1 MTPDPGFL
9 PMLISDPH
17 QLLRTRA
24 QALARP
30 PVEEIFE
37 GESIEILEFRL
48 ASERYAVETSF
59 VREVLPLRELTPL
72 PGTPPF
78 VLGIVNVRGRIL
90 PVYDIKKFFDLPD
103 QGLTD
108 LHRIL
113 LIQGHGLE
121 LGLLA
126 DAIAG
131 TRTLPLEVLH
141 PPLPTFTGVRAEY
154 LRGLTAE
161 GLVVL
166 DLERL
171 LTDPK
176 IIVHEEAEP

>member
-1 MTPDPGFL
+1 MTEDPAYSSPAFEGSI
-9 PMLISDPH
+9 PV
-17 QLLRTRA
+17 LRARA

-30 PVEEIFE
+30 PVRTDLTLEALDV
-37 GESIEILEFRL
+37 LEFRL
-48 ASERYAVETSF
+48 ASERYAVETAF
-59 VREVLPLRELTPL
+59 VREVLPFRDLTPL

-108 LHRIL
+108 LHKIL

-121 LGLLA
+121 LGLLG
-126 DAIAG
+126 DAIVGA
-131 TRTLPLEVLH
+131 RTLPLEDMH

-154 LRGLTAE
+154 LRGVTAE

-166 DLERL
+166 DVERI

-176 IIVHEEAEP
+176 IIVHEEVES